1 MVFRIKGEMKGI
13 VGMSSQNEDHLYHL
27 ETVSFPVQKTAHTL
41 LYPKGH
47 KKNHFTISGNKGLRL
62 PKYILAQKVSRQARN
77 HERSHF
83 TTMAIMV
90 LPGEPGGSLP

>member
-62 PKYILAQKVSRQARN
+62 SKYIFMLVHLFSFTAPVARN
-77 HERSHF
+77 LRV
-83 TTMAIMV
+83 I
-90 LPGEPGGSLP
+90 